1 MQDDSFQSAFQ
12 RLMGMQQQQKTEL
25 PKQALQELKKADE
38 FFDKKDFKN
47 AEEAYRKI
55 ANIFRKYYGKTDPRT
70 IEIYYKVAKS
80 LQELFR
86 YEAVDF
92 YKIVLKNSNPNSDMY
107 KLSLA
112 HTFFLKK
119 EMEKALEIYQPL
131 LAKYIEKYGLDDDR
145 TMEIY
150 NYIARAVYN
159 GSHGDLQ
166 KSRQMYQKI
175 SQYRQKIKGQTD
187 DYTLKAYNTLAFIY
201 LKLHQADKAVTLIE
215 KILMYGSS
223 DLIQQLG
230 ISVRFGLE
238 TGAFD
243 INFLIL
249 LYEKAL
255 KFRMETIGIE
265 DPGTIVIIQLLLDDL
280 VSIENYERAIELYE
294 SCPANVKDELNLY
307 IPFDFNSIE
316 YYRKKLQQFKKQHG
330 QQSIQTLHKVRSFA
344 DRLARIEEYQKSIPY
359 YQWVLQRETDDTVRA
374 QVQASLAQAR
384 SKFQE
389 GTIHRQGI
397 PRQRA
402 NMLINNYLSGQLSQ
416 QKFKSNQEITKQ
428 ILEEYL
434 KTTAQTQQQLFQ
446 KLATLKQERVR
457 KIRQQAAQRSVAQQ
471 AQKIKKSKQSF
482 TQQQL
487 GQIKVM
493 DFIALDEVPIKEFL
507 QQPNSIV
514 IANKRVSGAY
524 EFHGFLLDEP
534 NMVYTCAA
542 LSNQEYLK
550 QKDGLTVPL
559 ITLKTDVEFRIPRDE
574 LLPKL
579 KSGYNVFFVETS
591 PEKVKIISK
600 DIVLG
605 GSSVSGVHC
614 TDKDIFNISHIID
627 SKKVGMFAPNIDLS
641 YYQKKV

>member
-12 RLMGMQQQQKTEL
+12 RLMGIQQQKTEL

-38 FFDKKDFKN
+38 FFDNRDFEN
-47 AEEAYRKI
+47 AEKLYKKI
-55 ANIFRKYYGKTDPRT
+55 ANVFKKFYGNKDPRT

-80 LQELFR
+80 LYELFR
-86 YEAVDF
+86 YDAVDF
-92 YKIVLKNSNPNSDMY
+92 FIFVLENSDPDSEMH

-112 HTFFLKK
+112 HTFFFKG
-119 EMEKALEIYQPL
+119 EMTKALEIYHSL
-131 LAKYIEKYGLDDDR
+131 LTKYIEKYGLDDDR

-150 NYIARAVYN
+150 NYMTRAVYRYN
-159 GSHGDLQ
+159 GSNGDLQ

-175 SQYRQKIKGQTD
+175 SQFRQKLKGPTD

-201 LKLHQADKAVTLIE
+201 LTQNQDEKALPLIE
-215 KILMYGSS
+215 KIAMYGNEHLLPTLGVSLN
-223 DLIQQLG
+223 LIGRVIWIPL
-230 ISVRFGLE
+230 F
-238 TGAFD
+238 
-243 INFLIL
+243 
-249 LYEKAL
+249 EKAL

-265 DPGTIVIIQLLLDDL
+265 DPGNIVIIQFLLDDL

-294 SCPANVKDELNLY
+294 SFPANVQEELSLY
-307 IPFDFNSIE
+307 IPFDLNTIE
-316 YYRKKLQQFKKQHG
+316 YHRKKLQQFKKQHG
-330 QQSIQTLHKVRSFA
+330 QQSSQTIDKVRFFA
-344 DRLARIEEYQKSIPY
+344 DQLASIEEYQKSIPY
-359 YQWVLQRETDDTVRA
+359 YQWVLQRETDPTVRTK
-374 QVQASLAQAR
+374 VQASLAQAR

-389 GTIHRQGI
+389 ASSHRQGI
-397 PRQRA
+397 RRQRA

-416 QKFKSNQEITKQ
+416 QKFKSNPEITKQ
-428 ILEEYL
+428 MLEKYL

-446 KLATLKQERVR
+446 KLAKLKQQRVH
-457 KIRQQAAQRSVAQQ
+457 KIKQQAAQRSAAQQ

-493 DFIALDEVPIKEFL
+493 DFIAYDEVPIKEFL

-514 IANKRVSGAY
+514 VANKQPSGVY

-542 LSNQEYLK
+542 LSNKEYLM

-579 KSGYNVFFVETS
+579 KTGYNVFFVETS

-605 GSSVSGVHC
+605 GSYVSGVHC
-614 TDKDIFNISHIID
+614 TDMDVFNISHIID
-627 SKKVGMFAPNIDLS
+627 SKMVGSFVPNIDLS

>member
-1 MQDDSFQSAFQ
+1 
-12 RLMGMQQQQKTEL
+12 LT
-25 PKQALQELKKADE
+25 
-38 FFDKKDFKN
+38 
-47 AEEAYRKI
+47 
-55 ANIFRKYYGKTDPRT
+55 
-70 IEIYYKVAKS
+70 
-80 LQELFR
+80 
-86 YEAVDF
+86 
-92 YKIVLKNSNPNSDMY
+92 
-107 KLSLA
+107 
-112 HTFFLKK
+112 
-119 EMEKALEIYQPL
+119 
-131 LAKYIEKYGLDDDR
+131 KYIEKYGPDDER

-159 GSHGDLQ
+159 GADGDLQ
-166 KSRQMYQKI
+166 KSQQLYKKI

-187 DYTLKAYNTLAFIY
+187 DYTLKAYHTLAFIY
-201 LKLHQADKAVTLIE
+201 LKLNQANKAFPLIE
-215 KILMYGSS
+215 KILMYGNEH
-223 DLIQQLG
+223 LLQNLG
-230 ISVRFGLE
+230 ISL
-238 TGAFD
+238 
-243 INFLIL
+243 NLIDVNIL
-249 LYEKAL
+249 IPYYEKAL
-255 KFRMETIGIE
+255 KFRMETIGVE
-265 DPGTIVIIQLLLDDL
+265 DPGTITIIQYLIDVF
-280 VSIENYERAIELYE
+280 VSIGNYDRAIELYQ
-294 SCPANVKDELNLY
+294 SCSANVKDELNLY
-307 IPFDFNSIE
+307 IPFDLNSIE

-359 YQWVLQRETDDTVRA
+359 YQWVLQRETDDTVRT
-374 QVQASLAQAR
+374 QVQASLAHAR
-384 SKFQE
+384 STFQE
-389 GTIHRQGI
+389 ATSHRQGI

-428 ILEEYL
+428 ILEKYL
-434 KTTAQTQQQLFQ
+434 KTSAQTQQQLFQ
-446 KLATLKQERVR
+446 KLAKLKQERVL
-457 KIRQQAAQRSVAQQ
+457 KIKQQAAQRSAAQQ

-493 DFIALDEVPIKEFL
+493 DFIAYDEVPIKEFL

-514 IANKRVSGAY
+514 VANKLPSGTY

-542 LSNQEYLK
+542 LSNPEYLM

-579 KSGYNVFFVETS
+579 KAGYNVFFVETS

-605 GSSVSGVHC
+605 GSYVSGVHC
-614 TDKDIFNISHIID
+614 TDKDVFNISHIID
-627 SKKVGMFAPNIDLS
+627 SKKVGIFVPNIDLS